1 MNIHVSNTGSLR
13 ENTELSIMEE
23 PLEWLRAFQDNWLAH
38 LEKSGETN
46 WSVYTYVSN
55 KLTPSGKAIQLRK
68 SRLLLISSAGAYI
81 PEEQNPFDEF
91 NPLGDYSVRLIPT
104 DIDLDRLDF
113 SHAHMDQSAVRLDPQ
128 TLLPLTHL
136 KNMVAEGKLG
146 GLASVFISF
155 NGYHPHAI
163 RVVKELIP
171 NILRTAKKE
180 GVDGALLVPIESLC
194 VQSAGLIARA
204 LEVNGIA
211 STITT
216 NNGKLAKL
224 TAPPRATISKQ
235 PSGSIIGKPGE
246 PVQQRQLIE
255 TTLALLEK
263 NAPLDFVSIQ

>member
-38 LEKSGETN
+38 LEKTGETN
-46 WSVYTYVSN
+46 WSVYSRVKN
-55 KLTPSGKAIQLRK
+55 KLAPSGKAVQLSH
-68 SRLLLISSAGAYI
+68 SRLLFITSSGAFI
-81 PEEQNPFDEF
+81 PGEQDPFDEF
-91 NPLGDYSVRLIPT
+91 NPLGDYSVRLIPC
-104 DIDLDRLDF
+104 DIPLDQIDF

-136 KNMVAEGKLG
+136 QNMVDQGKLG
-146 GLASVFISF
+146 SLVPIFISF

-171 NILRTAKKE
+171 TILRTAKKQQ
-180 GVDGALLVPIESLC
+180 ANAAFLAPIEALC

-211 STITT
+211 SAITT
-216 NNGKLAKL
+216 NNRELAKL
-224 TAPPRATISKQ
+224 TAPPRATISKL

-246 PVQQRQLIE
+246 PDQQRQLLE
-255 TTLALLEK
+255 ATLALLEK
-263 NAPLDFVSIQ
+263 NAPLDFVPIQ